1 MDCTF
6 NNSKCWFRY
15 RACAIIIEN
24 GCVLMAKNDTDTYY
38 YSVGGAVKIGETT
51 EQAVIRE
58 VYEETGEI
66 YEIDRLAFVHE
77 NLFSDTIDFQVRQCH
92 EIALYYLMKPKGV
105 MTFDHCSVN
114 MYGVKEEVHWLEI
127 EEFSTY
133 NAYPTF
139 FATELKNISDG
150 IKHIIT
156 NGSTEDSK

>member
-1 MDCTF
+1 MDCAF

-24 GCVLMAKNDTDTYY
+24 GCVLMAKNDTDPYY

-66 YEIDRLAFVHE
+66 YEIDKLTFIHE
-77 NLFSDTIDFQVRQCH
+77 NFFTDTVGRKCH

-105 MTFDHCSVN
+105 MTFEHCSVN
-114 MYGVKEEVHWLEI
+114 MYGVKEKVHWLEI

-156 NGSTEDSK
+156 NESTEDSK